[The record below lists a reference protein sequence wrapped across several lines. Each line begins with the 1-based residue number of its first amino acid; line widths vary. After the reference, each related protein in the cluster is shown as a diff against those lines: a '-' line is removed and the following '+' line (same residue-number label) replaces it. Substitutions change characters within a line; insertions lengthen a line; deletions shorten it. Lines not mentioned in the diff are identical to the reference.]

1 MYQIDFEKPE
11 KVHFIGIGG
20 ISMSGLAEIL
30 LSRGFSVSGSDWHK
44 SPLTQKLEKDGAV
57 IYEGQRKENISPDLS
72 VVVYTAAVH
81 PDNPEYREA
90 VCLGLPLLSRAELLG
105 ELMRNYKKAAAVAG
119 THGKTTTTSMLTEIL
134 LKEGMDPT
142 VSVGGMLPSIGGNV
156 RIGYS
161 DCMVAE
167 ACEYTNSF
175 LELYPTVSVILNIRE
190 DHLDFFRDIDD
201 IRSSFRRFA
210 QRTPADGAVVIDTGI
225 EDYREIVRDLPCRII
240 TVGEGEEADYQAK
253 DVVYDSL
260 DDARFTVVTSAGERE
275 DVRLK
280 VPGAHNVENALA
292 AIAAA
297 RFLGAGWEAIRAGL
311 LHYEGTERRFQKKGE
326 FAGVTVVDDYAHHPD
341 EIRATLSAAAAMH
354 FSKVWCVFQPHTYSR
369 TRALFEDFA
378 QALTLADEVVLA
390 DIYAAREPFDPGIS
404 SEMLA
409 ERVRELGRPAHHFDS
424 FEKIEKFLYE
434 HCMHGELLITM
445 GAGDIVKVG
454 EALTNG

>member
-20 ISMSGLAEIL
+20 ISMSGLAQIL
-30 LSRGFSVSGSDWHK
+30 LSRGFGVSGSDWHK
-44 SPLTQKLEKDGAV
+44 SPLTDRLEQEGAV
-57 IYEGQRKENISPDLS
+57 IYEGQAAEHITPDIG
-72 VVVYTAAVH
+72 VAVYTAAVH
-81 PDNPEYREA
+81 EDNPEYREA
-90 VCLGLPLLSRAELLG
+90 VRLGVPLLSRAELLG
-105 ELMRNYKKAAAVAG
+105 ELMRNYGRAAAVAG
-119 THGKTTTTSMLTEIL
+119 THGKTTTTSMLAEIL
-134 LKEGMDPT
+134 LQAEMDPT

-161 DCMVAE
+161 DVMVAE

-190 DHLDFFRDIDD
+190 DHLDFFKDIED
-201 IRSSFRRFA
+201 IRQSFRRFA
-210 QRTPADGAVVIDTGI
+210 ARTPKEGAVVIDTAI
-225 EDYREIVRDLPCRII
+225 DNYQEIVEGLPCRVI
-240 TVGEGEEADYQAK
+240 TVGPGESSDYRAEDIQF
-253 DVVYDSL
+253 DTL

-275 DVRLK
+275 EIRLR
-280 VPGAHNVENALA
+280 VPGAHNVDNALA
-292 AIAAA
+292 AVAAA
-297 RFLGAGWEAIRAGL
+297 RFLGASWDAVRAGL
-311 LHYEGTERRFQKKGE
+311 WHYEGTERRFQKKGE
-326 FAGVTVVDDYAHHPD
+326 FNGVTVVDDYAHHPD
-341 EIRATLSAAAAMH
+341 EIRATLSAAAAMPY
-354 FSKVWCVFQPHTYSR
+354 SKVWCVFQPHTYSR

-404 SEMLA
+404 SSMLA
-409 ERVRELGRPAHHFDS
+409 ERVRQLGRPAHHFDS

-454 EALTNG
+454 EALV